1 MQYCGT
7 EMLLSSWPSDLFGS
21 AMRTVCW
28 MEFSSGR
35 ELSYFC
41 LLITFIMIPMYGQ
54 TQNSSTQR
62 GTVNLLSQPHRYC
75 TNLYSSIWAGCPD
88 RMQSVIGYQYN
99 QANVM
104 SLFLLDL
111 QYTQFC
117 FQTVYRRFGV
127 CGEGGLL
134 ESATGHDLT
143 GFAVVWN
150 AGFKKS
156 SRKIGTSV
164 FNSCCVFT

>member
-75 TNLYSSIWAGCPD
+75 TSLYSSIWAGCSD
-88 RMQSVIGYQYN
+88 RMVAIGYWLPTIKRN
-99 QANVM
+99 DIILTRPSVHPV
-104 SLFLLDL
+104 LFSDGV
-111 QYTQFC
+111 QKIRGMWQRRVTWITNWTWFDRFC
-117 FQTVYRRFGV
+117 SGLKCWFQNIIAQDWCKY
-127 CGEGGLL
+127 
-134 ESATGHDLT
+134 
-143 GFAVVWN
+143 
-150 AGFKKS
+150 
-156 SRKIGTSV
+156 
-164 FNSCCVFT
+164 